1 MDGQSKNNTW
11 VWVVIAIIAVAALLV
26 AYYYYSYTP
35 MPSDATGEAVT
46 EEKIAADLD
55 FLKRRF
61 FLALGA
67 TRYADAGKKEQRK
80 QS

>member
-46 EEKIAADLD
+46 EEKIAADLEAENFD
-55 FLKRRF
+55 DLGSELK
-61 FLALGA
+61 
-67 TRYADAGKKEQRK
+67 DIDKEIGQ
-80 QS
+80 